1 MFSKYRKSYEAL
13 FRQNNKLE
21 TVERKPLNKFDV
33 IVVGA
38 GTGGCLAAKTVAAA
52 GLKVCMID
60 QKTENKI
67 GDKVCGDAIGKHHF
81 DSINLTHPSGAEL
94 EQKIEG
100 IKVYSPNMETFI
112 TVKGEGI
119 HGYLVNRQLFGQRLL
134 KEAKDAGAT
143 LITSTIVT
151 EPIIKDGLVVGVS
164 TKDPKTGENNDIF
177 AQVVL
182 DASGH
187 SAVLR
192 KKLTPEFGIETEVK
206 DEDVEVCYREIREV
220 KQTVSDKGF
229 CKIYLDLKRFP
240 GGYCWIF
247 PKSSTKVNVG
257 LGVAMVKGFPNPKK
271 LYHEFVLPLPLF
283 KGSRALTGGGGLV
296 PTRRPISSMVGNGV
310 IIIGDAACQ
319 VNPIHGGGIGSSMMG
334 GVKAAEVIIDALE
347 KRDVS
352 RETLW
357 PYTGMFME
365 LYGAKQAGL
374 DIFRMFLQR
383 LTNKELNYGM
393 QHHLITDDD
402 LLKASMGED
411 LKLNITEKTS
421 RLFKGLGSLS
431 LLRKLN
437 ATAKLMKQIKSLYR
451 NYPSSPDGLR
461 EWEEKTQAVVEKA
474 KKL

>member
-1 MFSKYRKSYEAL
+1 M
-13 FRQNNKLE
+13 
-21 TVERKPLNKFDV
+21 PLNKIDV

-38 GTGGCLAAKTVAAA
+38 GTGGCLTAKTLAKA

-60 QKTENKI
+60 QKPEQKI

-81 DSINLTHPSGAEL
+81 DNIKLAPPSGKEL
-94 EQKIEG
+94 EQKIDG
-100 IKVYSPNMETFI
+100 IKVYSPDMETVV
-112 TVKGEGI
+112 TVQGEGV

-143 LITSTIVT
+143 LMDATMVT
-151 EPIIKDGLVVGVS
+151 DSIIKDEFVAGVS
-164 TKDPKTGENNDIF
+164 TKDIETGKISEIA
-177 AQVVL
+177 AQVVV

-192 KKLTPEFGIETEVK
+192 KRLPSEFGIEKEVA
-206 DEDVEVCYREIREV
+206 DEDVEVCYREIREI
-220 KQTVSDKGF
+220 KEPISEPKF
-229 CKIYLDLKRFP
+229 CKIYLDLQLFP

-247 PKSSTKVNVG
+247 PKNANTVNAG
-257 LGVAMVKGFPNPKK
+257 LGVAMTKGFPNPKQ
-271 LYHEFVLPLPLF
+271 LYHEHVLSRHLF
-283 KGSRALTGGGGLV
+283 KDSQVLTGGGGLV
-296 PTRRPISSMVGNGV
+296 PTRRPISPMVANGI

-334 GVKAAEVIIDALE
+334 GVKAAEVIIGALE
-347 KRDVS
+347 KGDVS
-352 RETLW
+352 REILW

-374 DIFRMFLQR
+374 DIFRMLLQR
-383 LTNKELNYGM
+383 LTNNEMNYGM
-393 QHHLITDDD
+393 QNHLITDED

-437 ATAKLMKQIKSLYR
+437 TTAKLMKEIKELHR
-451 NYPSSPDGLR
+451 NYPTTPEGLG
-461 EWEEKTQAVVEKA
+461 EWEKKVSQIVEKA
-474 KKL
+474 KKM